1 MAKHYYNSGEF
12 NLYCDVCA
20 KKIKAHESKLRWDGL
35 RVCTDDWEERQ
46 PQDFVRARQDKISIP
61 FSRPVENT
69 SNNISYGM
77 WDRVTL
83 RESNNILSVL
93 FSNDINETLPIT
105 EQVFLWRAVSVSE
118 IIPITEVPNF
128 VVQNTP
134 NYSDVA
140 IPHESGEI
148 CILDYVDYTY
158 FAEVYIGTCTQLN
171 NNIIG
176 ETVSTSEVGSLLND
190 PYIDPTY
197 FLSDYVG
204 AIIYFNP

>member
-93 FSNDINETLPIT
+93 FSNDINDY
-105 EQVFLWRAVSVSE
+105 
-118 IIPITEVPNF
+118 IISL
-128 VVQNTP
+128 
-134 NYSDVA
+134 YDA
-140 IPHESGEI
+140 GR
-148 CILDYVDYTY
+148 
-158 FAEVYIGTCTQLN
+158 
-171 NNIIG
+171 NIIDLN
-176 ETVSTSEVGSLLND
+176 VNMDSNFITS
-190 PYIDPTY
+190 
-197 FLSDYVG
+197 
-204 AIIYFNP
+204 AR